1 MVTNEDYLKIHA
13 FRANALERGD
23 LIATSTWTMAE

>member
-1 MVTNEDYLKIHA
+1 MEKVTAEGYPHELRTD
-13 FRANALERGD
+13 ALTRGD